1 MTNAKHVGKAGVDR
15 DLVGVLAGGQ
25 DTAGSPSRHDRP
37 AGSADAPGG
46 GTAGS
51 AGHQGSAAAWGSGG
65 QPGLAPGAAADPWPA
80 WARAQLLE
88 AVSLSEH
95 VPGHGRALATELY
108 RSWYSPAVC
117 QPVEFGRSWR
127 PLLGIYR
134 TAHAGSG
141 SRILADGIALID
153 RHDAVG
159 RDGWW
164 RTWGDSWAPLD
175 SRRRCVRILL
185 SPRPNALAEF
195 VATVTATMLA
205 TSAPWLL
212 ACTTDL
218 RRLSR
223 SGSAVLYVPDAAVV
237 PSSLFGQLGPLLMP
251 GTPPLCL
258 PLAPGAALAEYPAN
272 GMSFG
277 EHRCQLVSLGLQLPE
292 ARDAPLQ
299 AVAEVFAMH
308 GIDPA
313 APHRTPR
320 S

>member
-1 MTNAKHVGKAGVDR
+1 
-15 DLVGVLAGGQ
+15 
-25 DTAGSPSRHDRP
+25 
-37 AGSADAPGG
+37 
-46 GTAGS
+46 
-51 AGHQGSAAAWGSGG
+51 
-65 QPGLAPGAAADPWPA
+65 LAPAAAADPWPA

-108 RSWYSPAVC
+108 RAWYSPAVC

-127 PLLGIYR
+127 PLIGIYR

-141 SRILADGIALID
+141 SRILADGIALVD

-175 SRRRCVRILL
+175 SRRHCVRILL
-185 SPRPNALAEF
+185 SPRPNALADF
-195 VATVTATMLA
+195 VATVTAAMLG
-205 TSAPWLL
+205 TSQPWLL

-223 SGSAVLYVPDAAVV
+223 SGSAVLYVPDAAVL
-237 PSSLFGQLGPLLMP
+237 PSMLFGQLGPLLMP
-251 GTPPLCL
+251 LTPPLCL
-258 PLAPGAALAEYPAN
+258 PLAPGAALAEYPHN
-272 GMSFG
+272 GMTFG

-292 ARDAPLQ
+292 ARHAPLQ